1 MIHTHSYKNSTW
13 IDLEKPDKKE
23 VLEVMEKYAIDPLV
37 AKDLETPTP
46 KPKIEALDKSVY
58 LVLHFPVLKHSHVLS
73 NNQEI
78 DFVIGNNFLVTAHYD
93 TIDALHRFG
102 KTIETD
108 SIINKKNVEVSGSL
122 LFYKLVKEVYQ
133 ALYNEL
139 AYINSW
145 LEDIDHKVFNGNKK
159 DMVRAI
165 SEANRALL
173 RFKKTISINKEMF
186 MSLQTLSSKTLG
198 SELAYYSH
206 ILAQESAKMLTL
218 IESYTDE
225 VSELRETN
233 NSLISARQNEI
244 TLSISLIALIALPL
258 SLLISLFQ
266 IDAISRPIVGMPNDF
281 WVLSG
286 GIVGVA
292 ILLFLIFKIKK
303 LL

>member
-23 VLEVMEKYAIDPLV
+23 VIEVTEKYAIDPVV
-37 AKDLETPTP
+37 AKDLEIPTP
-46 KPKIEALDKSVY
+46 KPKVEALDKSVY
-58 LVLHFPVLKHSHVLS
+58 LVLHFPVLKHSHTIS

-78 DFVIGNNFLVTAHYD
+78 DFVIGDNFLLTAHYD

-108 SIINKKNVEVSGSL
+108 SIINKKNVEISGSL
-122 LFYKLVKEVYQ
+122 LFYRIIKEIYH

-139 AYINSW
+139 SYINSW
-145 LEDIDHKVFNGNKK
+145 LEDIDHKVFNGNERN
-159 DMVRAI
+159 MVRAI

-186 MSLQTLSSKTLG
+186 LALQTISSKTLG
-198 SELAYYSH
+198 SELTYYSH
-206 ILAQESAKMLTL
+206 ILAQESSKMLTL

-233 NSLISARQNEI
+233 NSLLSTRQNEI

-281 WVLSG
+281 WILAG
-286 GIVGVA
+286 GMALIT
-292 ILLFLIFKIKK
+292 IILFLIFKIKK
-303 LL
+303 LF